1 MNILWYI
8 LHARQL
14 LIIQASISL
23 LTRFFCSSLVSQLV
37 VNWWFELVIWILRV
51 PLSNNPFHFRG
62 SKHIHTTKLDVS
74 GGQEEVHERKRRW
87 EPWPK
92 QEKKTNMFEQK
103 NVHLVQML
111 SCFAF
116 PLKSWRIFQVQCL
129 LWICVGVL
137 MEATQLTT
145 WGYKVGPNT
154 SENSRVMEPFFNGF
168 HWGYEKPL

>member
-92 QEKKTNMFEQK
+92 QEKNEHVWTKKCSFGSDVVMFCLSIK
-103 NVHLVQML
+103 KLADFSGAMFAVDLCWCFDGSNSANHLRLQ
-111 SCFAF
+111 
-116 PLKSWRIFQVQCL
+116 
-129 LWICVGVL
+129 G
-137 MEATQLTT
+137 
-145 WGYKVGPNT
+145 GPK
-154 SENSRVMEPFFNGF
+154 
-168 HWGYEKPL
+168 HQWK